1 MTNHLNKTSVVESCL
16 GGKGNLKIAIGAEK
30 NIFLSFIFLV
40 CHFVLSSL
48 LQISFLLVTFRF
60 YDPKREKYMA
70 SRLVLTA
77 SVSAPRLKCMTS
89 LSVFTLT
96 PFILK
101 RFNFH
106 SGVFLLILVFF
117 FHFCQFCRRIQK
129 T

>member
-1 MTNHLNKTSVVESCL
+1 MVESCL
-16 GGKGNLKIAIGAEK
+16 GGKGNLKIAISAEK
-30 NIFLSFIFLV
+30 NIFLSFIFLL

-48 LQISFLLVTFRF
+48 FQISFLLVTFRF

-101 RFNFH
+101 RFGFH
-106 SGVFLLILVFF
+106 SYGVFLP
-117 FHFCQFCRRIQK
+117 R
-129 T
+129 